1 MTVTFQGMEE
11 TKQGKQIP
19 WFDVQLTPNFGYV
32 GTQEAAKA
40 LREFF
45 ELQKALRFTAL
56 RTSAN
61 FGKTDTL
68 KQKKK
73 LKWADIES
81 VAGTAIPFDGVPFL
95 ILDKNTYEC
104 EYGKDHKLK
113 QRAQRK
119 SSHNN
124 DQDDAVSSSR
134 RKTSESD
141 KHKKRNCPAKIRMK
155 EVMKFPDFKL
165 DFDSRYQRN
174 KVTEN
179 LNIAMEK
186 GQVVGERRIYISFP
200 RDDEHKGHDLRS
212 QVCVTGQHVD
222 ERIINLIDQL
232 IAERAER
239 TVEEVSQEVS
249 SFVED
254 VLSKDGLASDS
265 PSFRLSPGDG
275 DISYHMEAAIIIH
288 TYSKLSP
295 EELPELVTRLRMK
308 SGDQIY
314 FRRQSIRERLLLVH
328 QTAEQQQI
336 VRNSS
341 NATCF
346 LDSTC
351 TTTLQSLPLLLLS
364 VRTEGGRH
372 HRRIVASAI
381 LQEASREAMREAL
394 RVVWSWNPSW
404 SPSAFATEFEN
415 KDMGAAES
423 VFSGVPIHLCDYH
436 RSSEWRRWLRD
447 PTHVVEG
454 SADCLL
460 ALLEG
465 VANARSK
472 EEYCRLLQML
482 RDSDF
487 WQGNPKLRAWFGG
500 RWLPHYT
507 KWAQA
512 FLSRTP
518 SKPAPLPGGEDAE
531 GSLESDSGSLGGDTS
546 HALVHCLRT
555 QCLDSLRRL
564 TDLAQRLD
572 DQDDLGRLYQCLHQ
586 AEQQYDATQRPRVA
600 DDAADNDVDRVEEE
614 EVEEGEEESEEL
626 QIKRQRLEEAGQI
639 LVNRDAVVLDTAS
652 GDTIEI
658 LCSDVTSEHVKA
670 L

>member
-1 MTVTFQGMEE
+1 MTVTFLGMED

-73 LKWADIES
+73 LKWADIDS
-81 VAGTAIPFDGVPFL
+81 VVGAAIPFDGIPFL

-124 DQDDAVSSSR
+124 DKDDAINSSR
-134 RKTSESD
+134 RKTSEAE

-186 GQVVGERRIYISFP
+186 GQVMGERRIYISFP
-200 RDDEHKGHDLRS
+200 TDDEHKGHDLRS

-222 ERIINLIDQL
+222 ERIINFIDQL

-239 TVEEVSQEVS
+239 TVEGVSQEVS

-254 VLSKDGLASDS
+254 FLSKDSLASDS
-265 PSFRLSPGDG
+265 LSRLSPSDG
-275 DISYHMEAAIIIH
+275 DISYHMEAAAVIH

-295 EELPELVTRLRMK
+295 EELPELVSRQRLK

-314 FRRQSIRERLLLVH
+314 FRRQSIQERLLLVH

-336 VRNSS
+336 LRKSS
-341 NATCF
+341 SATCF

-364 VRTEGGRH
+364 LGTEGGRH
-372 HRRIVASAI
+372 RRRVVASAI
-381 LQEASREAMREAL
+381 LQDASREATREAL

-404 SPSAFATEFEN
+404 SPSAFATEFED

-423 VFSGVPIHLCDYH
+423 VFLGKRVQWI
-436 RSSEWRRWLRD
+436 SSCLSYDLRM
-447 PTHVVEG
+447 TSV
-454 SADCLL
+454 
-460 ALLEG
+460 
-465 VANARSK
+465 
-472 EEYCRLLQML
+472 Y
-482 RDSDF
+482 
-487 WQGNPKLRAWFGG
+487 
-500 RWLPHYT
+500 
-507 KWAQA
+507 
-512 FLSRTP
+512 
-518 SKPAPLPGGEDAE
+518 
-531 GSLESDSGSLGGDTS
+531 DT
-546 HALVHCLRT
+546 
-555 QCLDSLRRL
+555 
-564 TDLAQRLD
+564 
-572 DQDDLGRLYQCLHQ
+572 
-586 AEQQYDATQRPRVA
+586 
-600 DDAADNDVDRVEEE
+600 
-614 EVEEGEEESEEL
+614 
-626 QIKRQRLEEAGQI
+626 
-639 LVNRDAVVLDTAS
+639 
-652 GDTIEI
+652 
-658 LCSDVTSEHVKA
+658 
-670 L
+670 